1 MSRYR
6 GKGDADMPFE
16 EVLDEDVCIQA
27 LSSFLPVLFR
37 HIACLLPHLF
47 RLIAQNAA
55 QRATPP
61 MWNA

>member
-1 MSRYR
+1 
-6 GKGDADMPFE
+6 MPFE

-47 RLIAQNAA
+47 CLIAQKRSTARTTTNGM
-55 QRATPP
+55 RDP
-61 MWNA
+61 